1 MRKVR
6 RGERRT
12 RAGARSYLAI
22 LLLFKELDHP
32 LGLVL
37 EEVANQR
44 ERGIRLTIAL
54 AQDGGRRLTQVWRGA
69 E

>member
-44 ERGIRLTIAL
+44 E
-54 AQDGGRRLTQVWRGA
+54 GGGPEYRQAYLDAVYAWMHG
-69 E
+69 